1 MTNLLTQPIGL
12 SHYLV
17 VGAVL
22 FVCGVVCMATKRNLL
37 GVLMGIEL
45 VLNGA
50 NLNFVAFGCP
60 MLRADSSNSIGL
72 DGQTIA
78 LFVIVLAAA
87 EAAVALAIA
96 LNYYNNHATVDVDQG
111 DELRG

>member
-1 MTNLLTQPIGL
+1 MNLLFDPVTV
-12 SHYLV
+12 SHFMLV
-17 VGAVL
+17 GVVM
-22 FVCGVVCMATKRNLL
+22 FVCGVLCMAIKRNAL

-50 NLNFVAFGCP
+50 NINFIAFGSNY
-60 MLRADSSNSIGL
+60 LRVDNLGL
-72 DGQTIA
+72 DGHMIA

-96 LNYYNNHATVDVDQG
+96 LNFYNNHATIDVD
-111 DELRG
+111 RGEDLKG

>member
-1 MTNLLTQPIGL
+1 MSLLTEPVGL

-17 VGAVL
+17 VGAIL
-22 FVCGVVCMATKRNLL
+22 FVCGVLCMATKRNIL

-45 VLNGA
+45 ILNGA
-50 NLNFVAFGCP
+50 NLNFIAFGCP
-60 MLRADSSNSIGL
+60 ALRADGADAIGL
-72 DGQTIA
+72 DGQMIA

-96 LNYYNNHATVDVDQG
+96 LNYYNTHVTVDVDQG
-111 DELRG
+111 NELKG

>member
-1 MTNLLTQPIGL
+1 MNLLTQPIGL
-12 SHYLV
+12 SYYLA

-22 FVCGVVCMATKRNLL
+22 FVCGVVCMATKRNVL
-37 GVLMGIEL
+37 GILMGIEL

-60 MLRADSSNSIGL
+60 ALRADPSDSIGL
-72 DGQTIA
+72 DGSMIA

-96 LNYYNNHATVDVDQG
+96 LNYYHTHVTVDVDRG
-111 DELRG
+111 NELKG

>member
-1 MTNLLTQPIGL
+1 MNLLTQPIGL
-12 SHYLV
+12 SHYLA

-37 GVLMGIEL
+37 GILMGIEL
-45 VLNGA
+45 ILNGA

-60 MLRADSSNSIGL
+60 GLRADPTDSIGL
-72 DGQTIA
+72 DGAMIA

-96 LNYYNNHATVDVDQG
+96 LNYYNNHATVDVDHG
-111 DELRG
+111 EELKG

>member
-1 MTNLLTQPIGL
+1 MDPFSQPVSV

-22 FVCGVVCMATKRNLL
+22 FVSGVLCMATKRNAL

-50 NLNFVAFGCP
+50 NLNLIAFGSP
-60 MLRADSSNSIGL
+60 LLRNTTLGI
-72 DGQTIA
+72 DGELMA

-96 LNYYNNHATVDVDQG
+96 LNFYNNHTTIDIDQA
-111 DELRG
+111 DELKG